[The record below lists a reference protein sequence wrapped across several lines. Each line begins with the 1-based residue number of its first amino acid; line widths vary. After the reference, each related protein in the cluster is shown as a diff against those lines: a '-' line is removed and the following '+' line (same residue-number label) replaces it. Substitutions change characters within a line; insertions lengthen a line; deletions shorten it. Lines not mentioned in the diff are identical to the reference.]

1 MSVPQMKWR
10 KLWRRQQFRPEVI
23 SQVLISIARRR
34 SCASLKYIGEKKFRA
49 VIGNERALP
58 GNERAIT
65 GNERA
70 KFFLEIFNEIAN
82 IASFWA
88 E

>member
-1 MSVPQMKWR
+1 MAEMEAITEVSARGALTTIDQHCHTEVLCKFEGHWR
-10 KLWRRQQFRPEVI
+10 
-23 SQVLISIARRR
+23 
-34 SCASLKYIGEKKFRA
+34 KKFRA

-58 GNERAIT
+58 RNERAIAGNERA
-65 GNERA
+65 N
-70 KFFLEIFNEIAN
+70 FFLENFNEIAN

>member
-1 MSVPQMKWR
+1 MAEMVAMTAVSARGALTTIDQHCQTEVLCKFEGHRR
-10 KLWRRQQFRPEVI
+10 KN
-23 SQVLISIARRR
+23 
-34 SCASLKYIGEKKFRA
+34 FRA

-70 KFFLEIFNEIAN
+70 NFFSGNFQ
-82 IASFWA
+82 
-88 E
+88 